1 MRVLVQRVRYAR
13 VRVEG
18 AVVGEIGPGLLAF
31 VAFAPTDTTELLRWM
46 AHKLVHLR
54 VFPDDAGRM
63 NRSLQDVGGGLLVV
77 SQFTLYG
84 DVRRGFRPSFTNA
97 APPGQARQLYEEFL
111 QLCREHPLPVAGGV
125 FGALMEVELLNDGPV
140 TIWIEREAGE

>member
-18 AVVGEIGPGLLAF
+18 KVVGEIGPGLLLF
-31 VAFAPTDTTELLRWM
+31 VAFAHTDTAELLRWM
-46 AHKLVHLR
+46 VHKVLHLR

-63 NRSLQDVGGGLLVV
+63 NRSVQEVGGGLLVV

-84 DVRRGFRPSFTNA
+84 DVRRGFRPSFTEAA
-97 APPGQARQLYEEFL
+97 APERARQLYEEFL
-111 QLCREHPLPVAGGV
+111 CLCRQSPVPVASGV
-125 FGALMEVELLNDGPV
+125 FGAIMEVELLNDGPV
-140 TIWIEREAGE
+140 TIWIEREASE